1 MDEGQNY
8 RRLGLFVLVTLALLA
23 AILFILGGRS
33 LFQPTFTFET
43 YFNES
48 VAGLEIGASVKYRGV
63 PLGQVTE
70 ILTAGALY
78 QENLPLGQRK
88 PYIVVRAKVSGTS
101 AAQTKLMQTEI
112 REHVAQG
119 LRVQT
124 QLAGIT
130 GQQYLALDYLNPKT
144 YPPLEFDW
152 TPKYPYVPSAPS
164 LTGEIIT
171 NAQSFIASLNQ
182 ADVKDLGQNLN
193 KLIVNLNEKL
203 DKVPL
208 AEISTE
214 LKGAL
219 KSAHQ
224 TIDRVD
230 RVIAGAPIDETVQ
243 KLASAS
249 ARLDKLLADPG
260 LQQTVDNAAAFTE
273 RLRKIGESGELDRVV
288 RNIDETIQRLDGMLG
303 DNQYDVRTILQDLRV
318 TVDNLRTFSESIKRY
333 PAGALV
339 GGPPEK
345 VVLPKESK

>member
-8 RRLGLFVLVTLALLA
+8 RRLGLFVLVTLALLTG
-23 AILFILGGRS
+23 ILFVLGGRS

-48 VAGLEIGASVKYRGV
+48 VAGLAIGAPVQFRGV

-70 ILTAGALY
+70 IVTSGAVY
-78 QENLPLGQRK
+78 ERNVPLARRK
-88 PYIVVRAKVSGTS
+88 AYIVVRAKVSGS
-101 AAQTKLMQTEI
+101 NAAQTEEM
-112 REHVAQG
+112 REEAQKNVELG
-119 LRVQT
+119 LRAQT

-130 GQQYLALDYLNPKT
+130 GQQYLALDYFNPKT
-144 YPPLEFDW
+144 YPPLEFSW
-152 TPKYPYVPSAPS
+152 TPEYPYVPSAPS
-164 LTGEIIT
+164 LTGEIIAG
-171 NAQSFIASLNQ
+171 AQSFIASLNE
-182 ADVKDLGQNLN
+182 ADVKEVGQNLN
-193 KLIVNLNEKL
+193 KLIVNLNDKL

-208 AEISTE
+208 GEISTE

-219 KSAHQ
+219 KSARQ

-243 KLASAS
+243 NLASAS

-260 LQQTVDNAAAFTE
+260 LRQTVDNTAAVTE
-273 RLRKIGESGELDRVV
+273 RLRKIAESGELDRVV
-288 RNIDETIQRLDGMLG
+288 RDIDETVQRLDAMLG

-318 TVDNLRTFSESIKRY
+318 TAANLRTLSETVKRN
-333 PAGALV
+333 PAGALL

-345 VVLPKESK
+345 VVLPKESN

>member
-8 RRLGLFVLVTLALLA
+8 RRLGLFVLVTLALVA
-23 AILFILGGRS
+23 GILFVLGGRS
-33 LFQPTFTFET
+33 LFQPTFIFET

-48 VAGLEIGASVKYRGV
+48 VAGLEIGAPINFRGV

-70 ILTAGALY
+70 IVTASALY
-78 QENLPLGQRK
+78 QSDVPLVKRK
-88 PYIVVRAKVSGTS
+88 SYIVVRAKVSGSS
-101 AAQTKLMQTEI
+101 AAQTAQMEKDT
-112 REHVAQG
+112 RENVELG

-130 GQQYLALDYLNPKT
+130 GQQYLALDYFDPKT
-144 YPPLEFDW
+144 HPPLEFDW
-152 TPKYPYVPSAPS
+152 TPKYPYVPSVPS
-164 LTGEIIT
+164 LTGTIIA
-171 NAQSFIASLNQ
+171 NAQSFIASLNE

-193 KLIVNLNEKL
+193 KLVVNLNAKL
-203 DKVPL
+203 DKVPV

-214 LKGAL
+214 LEGAL
-219 KSAHQ
+219 KSARR

-243 KLASAS
+243 NLASAS
-249 ARLDKLLADPG
+249 ARLDKLLANPG
-260 LQQTVDNAAAFTE
+260 LHQTVDNITDLTE

-288 RNIDETIQRLDGMLG
+288 RNIDETIQRLDAMLG

-318 TVDNLRTFSESIKRY
+318 TADNLRTLSETVKRY
-333 PAGALV
+333 PAGALI

-345 VVLPKESK
+345 VVLPKDSK